1 MIQHNCR
8 NTTATAMVVTMQ
20 LS

>member
-1 MIQHNCR
+1 MIQHNYR